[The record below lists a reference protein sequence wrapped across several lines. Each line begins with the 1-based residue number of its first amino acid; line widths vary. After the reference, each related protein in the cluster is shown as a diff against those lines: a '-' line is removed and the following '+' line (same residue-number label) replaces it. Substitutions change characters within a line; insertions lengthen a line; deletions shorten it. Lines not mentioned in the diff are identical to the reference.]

1 MPNLLEYLTG
11 SSPLTPDSGHLRSE
25 VTPAGLPALVYRQ
38 AKNAPGVE
46 AFPEWTPSLGAWRRD
61 QVVLEV
67 VSETADAKMVR
78 ASFPAL
84 ATQRSGFARLA
95 AEKR

>member
-1 MPNLLEYLTG
+1 
-11 SSPLTPDSGHLRSE
+11 

-46 AFPEWTPSLGAWRRD
+46 AFPEWGQTPGAWRRD
-61 QVVLEV
+61 QVVREV
-67 VSETADAKMVR
+67 ISETADAMMVR

-84 ATQRSGFARLA
+84 ATHPTGFARLA